1 MPGYKPAFNQGTI
14 LANQHNI
21 DIVAQD
27 PGDIVAIFTPSKG
40 NGKAANIETLKIPLK
55 AFTCDKTVDV
65 TPVYGTGSHLAYQKT
80 YGKVGYKGS
89 FTINSWIDQAE
100 KMKLEHLV
108 YSQEKW
114 EGTPM
119 EFDIIIT
126 DRVGAGGE
134 EGRTGETSETA
145 ESGGASQASP
155 VIVKVLYCTLSSS
168 GIDIG
173 EPGNVIATKYE
184 YVALRRQ
191 PY

>member
-1 MPGYKPAFNQGTI
+1 MVGYQPGFNQGTI
-14 LANQHNI
+14 LANQHGI

-40 NGKAANIETLKIPLK
+40 KNGRAADIGTLKIPLK

-100 KMKLEHLV
+100 KMKLERLV
-108 YSQEKW
+108 YSQDEW
-114 EGTPM
+114 EGTPT

-126 DRVGAGGE
+126 DRTGKSGE
-134 EGRTGETSETA
+134 EQYGEQTGGTPNA
-145 ESGGASQASP
+145 PQAAP

-184 YVALRRQ
+184 YVALRRA